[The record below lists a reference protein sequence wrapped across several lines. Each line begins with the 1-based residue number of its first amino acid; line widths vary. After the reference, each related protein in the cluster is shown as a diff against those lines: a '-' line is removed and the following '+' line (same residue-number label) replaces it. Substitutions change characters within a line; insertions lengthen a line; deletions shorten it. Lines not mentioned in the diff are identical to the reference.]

1 MRRVP
6 QHYLL
11 EVADRLVISL
21 LRARDATEL
30 VMRVDLL
37 VIDGYRFFE
46 TLASRIQFSAL
57 LINKTEVVMR
67 GSVGGIQRRGLK
79 ILFECCPRSLL
90 PNDLVEISA
99 QEQKQHD
106 YEERR

>member
-6 QHYLL
+6 HHHLL
-11 EVADRLVISL
+11 EVADRLLISL
-21 LRARDATEL
+21 LRACNATEL

-46 TLASRIQFSAL
+46 PLAGRIQFPAL
-57 LINKTEVVMR
+57 LINKAEVVMR
-67 GSVGGIQRRGLK
+67 GSIGGIQRRGLK
-79 ILFECCPRSLL
+79 ILFECSPRSLL

-106 YEERR
+106 YQERR